1 MIACILKIIGLCGTW
16 AVTSPL
22 SLAPCRTFGLIPQT
36 SSASLRQPSWDFFNH
51 HACCDQPPHPS
62 DVRNSA
68 GRLRSLSNY
77 RWGCQTVIRSFRIF
91 YYTATL
97 PCAGLGI
104 KDAQVENDLLI
115 FNSMHSYLKKQKSC
129 EELLTVTRT
138 LVDTKQAV
146 TKGQVRDS
154 TLLVLLYVIVATTYQ
169 INAVTERA

>member
-1 MIACILKIIGLCGTW
+1 M
-16 AVTSPL
+16 
-22 SLAPCRTFGLIPQT
+22 
-36 SSASLRQPSWDFFNH
+36 
-51 HACCDQPPHPS
+51 
-62 DVRNSA
+62 
-68 GRLRSLSNY
+68 
-77 RWGCQTVIRSFRIF
+77 
-91 YYTATL
+91 
-97 PCAGLGI
+97 
-104 KDAQVENDLLI
+104 ENDLLI